1 LAVGAEAPSLLAG
14 LIVDADGSRM
24 TPTHATKKA
33 KRYRYYVSASL
44 LAGDH
49 PQAQKGMRVPA
60 GDIEALVLD
69 RLRAFFSS
77 RTDIGD
83 ALTPLDLEARAF
95 DAALRNACTLSKRW
109 LAMPPSRYGELT
121 GWIELFAFSH
131 RPSAVLDAPDLLPAN
146 RRNPWDLR
154 RLLDALGNSPHADA
168 LHACEELT
176 RRDPRFLNQYEWLNA
191 VITLGTEAADLTVL
205 DHVCNGTLAGGRG
218 SIDAWRMSDHL
229 EGFARK
235 FPAFCDELA
244 RRYTGLAPGPA
255 QQILELALAKL
266 AGAQIILTMI
276 ASHAVARRTFRQGPL
291 GSAIYNMAVGRR
303 PVEDWPG
310 AVQEFSVSLNAL
322 RKDLFGLVLA
332 GNDQSALVLGGL
344 DARSAD
350 GV

>member
-1 LAVGAEAPSLLAG
+1 
-14 LIVDADGSRM
+14 M
-24 TPTHATKKA
+24 AT
-33 KRYRYYVSASL
+33 
-44 LAGDH
+44 G
-49 PQAQKGMRVPA
+49 
-60 GDIEALVLD
+60 
-69 RLRAFFSS
+69 
-77 RTDIGD
+77 
-83 ALTPLDLEARAF
+83 
-95 DAALRNACTLSKRW
+95 
-109 LAMPPSRYGELT
+109 
-121 GWIELFAFSH
+121 
-131 RPSAVLDAPDLLPAN
+131 
-146 RRNPWDLR
+146 
-154 RLLDALGNSPHADA
+154 PHADA

-176 RRDPRFLNQYEWLNA
+176 RRDPRVLNQYEWLNA
-191 VITLGTEAADLTVL
+191 VIKLGTEAAALAVL

-303 PVEDWPG
+303 PMEGWPG
-310 AVQEFSVSLNAL
+310 AVQEFSVSLKAL

-332 GNDQSALVLGGL
+332 GNDQSALAEASLEYIEQLRDQHGRINDEPRHPDIQTGWAWPMEAATSLGGVV
-344 DARSAD
+344 S
-350 GV
+350 